1 MRTTICRSKR
11 MMPLVLSASA
21 AMLMATAAWA
31 QGPTMPSS
39 VSDARPTMHMGELYG
54 APYIG
59 RDGGPRGAGVLVG
72 TSEVSRI
79 IEASEREHYEL
90 NEDVYI
96 TIPDGVTPA
105 VGQRF
110 YTYKLGESF
119 GERGQI
125 VVPTGILIVR
135 RVGDGGDATTARI
148 VQEFQPVKRG
158 QRLLPLDT
166 LTLPTASP
174 TPTDEGVR
182 AKVVWVENE
191 SVMPTVQ
198 YYVVL
203 DAGAPQGVHLGDR
216 FTLYHPATPDLEH
229 RVTLPATDIG
239 VAQVVRVNEYG
250 STALVLSETQP
261 AIRPGNAARV
271 TAKMP

>member
-11 MMPLVLSASA
+11 VMPLVLSASA

-31 QGPTMPSS
+31 QGPTMASS
-39 VSDARPTMHMGELYG
+39 VSEARPTMHIGEFYA

-79 IEASEREHYEL
+79 IEASDRAHYEL
-90 NEDVYI
+90 DEDVYI
-96 TIPDGVTPA
+96 TLPDGVTPT

-110 YTYKLGESF
+110 YTYTLAQSF
-119 GERGQI
+119 GDRGQI
-125 VVPTGILIVR
+125 VIPTGIVVVR
-135 RVGDGGDATTARI
+135 HVGDSGDATTVRI

-158 QRLLPLDT
+158 QSVLPLDT
-166 LTLPTASP
+166 LTLPAVSP
-174 TPTDEGVR
+174 APTDAGVH
-182 AKVVWVENE
+182 ASVVWVENE

-203 DAGAPQGVHLGDR
+203 DAGEPQGVHIGDK
-216 FTLYHPATPDLEH
+216 FTLYHPATPDPEH
-229 RVTLPATDIG
+229 NTVLPATDIG